1 MAIIVVFSHFNDN
14 IVAINKELPCIKYL
28 IHNDL
33 LYLVAI
39 VADLFQKKLHTF
51 CFHIGVGSDVVCS
64 TLIGSWKSLSV
75 WNGQQND
82 STLEP
87 VYVL

>member
-1 MAIIVVFSHFNDN
+1 MKMQFSVAIIVVFSYFNDN

-39 VADLFQKKLHTF
+39 VADLFQKKTS
-51 CFHIGVGSDVVCS
+51 HILFSYRRG
-64 TLIGSWKSLSV
+64 L
-75 WNGQQND
+75 
-82 STLEP
+82 
-87 VYVL
+87 